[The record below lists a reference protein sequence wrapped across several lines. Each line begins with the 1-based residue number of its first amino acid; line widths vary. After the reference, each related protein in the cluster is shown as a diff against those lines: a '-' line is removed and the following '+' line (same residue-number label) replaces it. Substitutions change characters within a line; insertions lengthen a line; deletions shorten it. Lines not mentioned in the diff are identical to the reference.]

1 MSRLDELLAKISAC
15 NRNRQVLTK
24 AFDDEVQK
32 YEKELAALEAQKRK
46 PREWSVVLMSDGRM
60 MCSADFQDSF
70 LGYPPP
76 PRTPLSETIKVREVN
91 PIVIT
96 KAKAARMHH
105 EWAKTCID
113 YDHPNGWVNALKA
126 IGLDAVEAE

>member
-1 MSRLDELLAKISAC
+1 MDKIDELKRDIEFHKRGMEISKSLLANA
-15 NRNRQVLTK
+15 
-24 AFDDEVQK
+24 
-32 YEKELAALEAQKRK
+32 EKDLAALEAQERK

-76 PRTPLSETIKVREVN
+76 PRTPLSETIKVREVK

>member
-1 MSRLDELLAKISAC
+1 MSIEHLKLRIESLRREKDSYAKRCDQDIA
-15 NRNRQVLTK
+15 
-24 AFDDEVQK
+24 AI
-32 YEKELAALEAQKRK
+32 EKELAALEAQERK

-76 PRTPLSETIKVREVN
+76 PRTPLSETIKVREVK

>member
-1 MSRLDELLAKISAC
+1 MNKIDELKRDIEFHKRGMEISKSLLANA
-15 NRNRQVLTK
+15 
-24 AFDDEVQK
+24 
-32 YEKELAALEAQKRK
+32 EKDLAALEAQERK

-76 PRTPLSETIKVREVN
+76 PRTPLSETIKVREVK

>member
-1 MSRLDELLAKISAC
+1 MNKIDELKRDIEFHKRGVEISKSLLANA
-15 NRNRQVLTK
+15 
-24 AFDDEVQK
+24 
-32 YEKELAALEAQKRK
+32 EKDLAALEAQERK

-76 PRTPLSETIKVREVN
+76 PRTPLSETIKVREVK